1 MNFWTFL
8 KHRIRIFMCA
18 RFNVKVSQCIARQ
31 GTFYLVTGRT
41 SSLECKSC
49 TREIK
54 MLIG

>member
-18 RFNVKVSQCIARQ
+18 RFNVKVSQCLARQ

-41 SSLECKSC
+41 SSLECKDC